1 MITNAQT
8 SGIRMDKK
16 EIKSLMRRSDR
27 PGLIY
32 LGIWLGLL
40 AITGWLVLI
49 SVVTWWI
56 VPTLLLYSAIF
67 AVSAYALS
75 HECAHGT
82 AFRTRRLNEAVFWFT
97 SLLYYEEPLHRRYS
111 HASHHSHTWI
121 EGSDNQ
127 MPYAPIPLTFLGWVE
142 EILGLGLYW
151 HQTKMFVLHSLGI
164 FSEDVKR
171 VTPESE
177 LPRMQRSTQLCLAI
191 YLGGAAIS
199 VLMGWMWP
207 VWLIV
212 LPRVIGGPIMNA
224 FILMQHVEMAEN
236 QPNIMQSTRSFRT
249 NRFFQFL
256 YFNMNHHIEHHLY
269 PTVPFHAL
277 PDLGDKLKEQLPEPD
292 AGFLST
298 HWEVLKITIHR
309 SLGKS
314 DRSAKIRQAFS
325 DDPAGEQTHD
335 RSMA

>member
-1 MITNAQT
+1 MITNAKT
-8 SGIRMDKK
+8 SGIRLGKK
-16 EIKSLMRRSDR
+16 ELKALMRRSDR

-32 LGIWLGLL
+32 LGCWLVLL
-40 AITGWLVLI
+40 AITGAMVLWSMGTWWLVL
-49 SVVTWWI
+49 
-56 VPTLLLYSAIF
+56 TLPLYSGFF
-67 AVSAYALS
+67 AVSVYALS

-111 HASHHSHTWI
+111 HASHHTHTWI
-121 EGSDNQ
+121 EGEDNQ
-127 MPYAPIPLTFLGWVE
+127 MPFAPIPLTFWGWVE

-151 HQTKMFVLHSLGI
+151 HQTRMFIAHTMGR

-177 LPRMQRSTQLCLAI
+177 LPRMQRNTQICVAI
-191 YLGGAAIS
+191 YVGGAAVSIA
-199 VLMGWMWP
+199 MGWMWP

-212 LPRVIGGPIMNA
+212 IPRVLGGPIMNA

-236 QPNIMQSTRSFRT
+236 QPNIVQSTRSFRT
-249 NRFFQFL
+249 NWFFQFL

-277 PDLGDKLKEQLPEPD
+277 PDLGAVLEDQLPEPD

-298 HWEVLKITIHR
+298 HWEVLKITIRR
-309 SLGKS
+309 SLGQD
-314 DRSAKIRQAFS
+314 DRSTKIRQAFS
-325 DDPAGEQTHD
+325 DGPAGDTDD